1 MASSPDRV
9 SVHGGH
15 SGEFCDHAEDSLEE
29 IVRAYI
35 DHGYTWVGITEHMP
49 PERDA
54 LSYPDE
60 LAAGLNAVDQQA
72 RFADYMAVCRRLRDK
87 YASQIRILVAF
98 ETEGYSGYESWV
110 PAVREACKPDY
121 IVGSVHQIND
131 ELFDGSPEWYRGA
144 AETVGG
150 VDELYCAY
158 FDRQYEMI
166 TKLRPEVI
174 GHFDLVRIFDA
185 DYRARL
191 VKPFVWDRV
200 VRNLEAIRDL
210 GSILDFNLAALK
222 KGQAEPYVSRPVLE
236 QALKMGIAV
245 VPGDDSHGVGNV
257 DRHWDEGIH
266 FLREAGCDLN
276 WKCPA

>member
-60 LAAGLNAVDQQA
+60 LAAGLNALDQQA
-72 RFADYMAVCRRLRDK
+72 RFARYMAVCRRLRDK
-87 YASQIRILVAF
+87 YASQIRVLVAF
-98 ETEGYSGYESWV
+98 ETEAYSGYESWV
-110 PAVREACKPDY
+110 PAVREECKPDY

-174 GHFDLVRIFDA
+174 GHFDLVRIFDP

-210 GSILDFNLAALK
+210 GSILDYNLAALK

-257 DRHWDEGIH
+257 DRHWDEGSVSCGKQG
-266 FLREAGCDLN
+266 AT
-276 WKCPA
+276 

>member
-1 MASSPDRV
+1 MASSPERV

-15 SGEFCDHAEDSLEE
+15 SGEFCSHAEDSLEE

-35 DHGYTWVGITEHMP
+35 AHGYAWVGITEHMP

-60 LAAGLNAVDQQA
+60 LAEGLNAVDQQA
-72 RFADYMAVCRRLRDK
+72 RFGGYMATCRRLRDK

-98 ETEGYSGYESWV
+98 ETEAYSGYENWV
-110 PAVREACKPDY
+110 PAVRQAYEPDY

-131 ELFDGSPEWYRGA
+131 ALFDGSPEWYRAA

-166 TKLRPEVI
+166 TTVRPEVI
-174 GHFDLVRIFDA
+174 GHFDLVRIFDR
-185 DYRARL
+185 DYESRL
-191 VKPFVWDRV
+191 VRPFVWDRI

-222 KGQAEPYVSRPVLE
+222 KGQSEPYVSRPVLE
-236 QALKMGIAV
+236 QALKMEIAV
-245 VPGDDSHGVGNV
+245 VPGDDSHGAGNV
-257 DRHWDEGIH
+257 DRHWEEGIR

-276 WKCPA
+276 WKRPA

>member
-1 MASSPDRV
+1 MASAPERV

-15 SGEFCDHAEDSLEE
+15 SGEFCGHAEDSLEE

-35 DHGYTWVGITEHMP
+35 AHGYAWVGITEHMP

-60 LAAGLNAVDQQA
+60 LTTGLNAVDQQA
-72 RFADYMAVCRRLRDK
+72 RFAEYMAACRRLRDQ
-87 YASQIRILVAF
+87 YASEIRILVAF
-98 ETEGYSGYESWV
+98 ETEAYSGYETWV
-110 PAVREACKPDY
+110 PAMREAHEPEY

-131 ELFDGSPEWYRGA
+131 ELFDGSPEWYRA
-144 AETVGG
+144 AADTVGG

-174 GHFDLVRIFDA
+174 GHFDLVRIFDP

-200 VRNLEAIRDL
+200 VRNLEAIRDI

-236 QALKMGIAV
+236 QALKMGVAV

-257 DRHWDEGIH
+257 DRHWDEGIR